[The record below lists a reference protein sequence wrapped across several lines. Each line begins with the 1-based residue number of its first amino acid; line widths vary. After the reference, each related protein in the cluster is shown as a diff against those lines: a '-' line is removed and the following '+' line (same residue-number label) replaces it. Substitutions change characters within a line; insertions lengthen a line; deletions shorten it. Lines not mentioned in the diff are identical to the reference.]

1 MKKAPSKPTLVLF
14 AVLLSLAVTASA
26 QVFRYYTNGSIWT
39 VTMVKIKPGMD
50 PAYLQHLD
58 GPFKKEHDAQV
69 KAGYMKSYKIL
80 RTLDDDASWNLLILR
95 EYKSLTD
102 LEANEEKADAL
113 ARQVTGDDQVQMKG
127 YDDRSKIREVLGTK
141 TARELLL
148 K

>member
-1 MKKAPSKPTLVLF
+1 MKIAPSRSSLVLF

-39 VTMVKIKPGMD
+39 VTMVKVKPGMD
-50 PAYLQHLD
+50 PAYNQHLD
-58 GPFKKEHDAQV
+58 GPFKKEADAMV

-80 RTLDDDASWNLLILR
+80 RTLGDDDSWNLLILR
-95 EYKSLTD
+95 EYKSLAD
-102 LEANEEKADAL
+102 FEANEEKADAL
-113 ARQVTGDDQVQMKG
+113 SRQVSGDDPVQMKG
-127 YDDRSKIREVLGTK
+127 YEDRSKIREVLGTK